1 MKHFRM
7 IFLVSL
13 FCFLFSLCAFAAG
26 TVSVGSVTA
35 QKGDTVEIPVTLSGN
50 TGFASLGIEIGYD
63 SSVLSLTGVTEGSV
77 GATFTKSQTLTTNPY
92 NLGWSCADNNI
103 FNGTLATLTF
113 TVLTDVAGVYPVTVS
128 YYKGR
133 NGSYTDG
140 FDVNYDENFDAL
152 GLSYKSGSVT
162 VEGSATPTVKVN
174 IGNQSITLVS
184 DNDTLSGAVLVA
196 HYDSDGRMIE
206 LRSCPAA
213 SVITPD
219 LSAPTSGDT
228 VTALW
233 WHDIDSMQPLAN
245 SGTVTIP

>member
-92 NLGWSCADNNI
+92 NLGWNCTDNNT

-162 VEGSATPTVKVN
+162 VEGSTTPTVQVN